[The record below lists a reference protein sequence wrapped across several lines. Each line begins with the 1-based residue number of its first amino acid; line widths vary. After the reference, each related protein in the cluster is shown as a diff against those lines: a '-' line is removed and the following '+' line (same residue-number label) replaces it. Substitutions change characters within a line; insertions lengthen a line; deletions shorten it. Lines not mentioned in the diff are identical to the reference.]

1 MAQFE
6 MKTIDGLKTACQEA
20 ERQLKQKTAE
30 VETNARFLQRVQ
42 EASDDERA
50 TQDFMRLL
58 WVDNS
63 LYRLSNERAM
73 NASIAIYGS
82 TFPRPF
88 LELIDAPL
96 PEDVQER
103 ARELDVRMDKA
114 RGLAWPSN
122 PIGSTVG
129 TTRTFA
135 TLFPHDF
142 TTHRSPGRQGRLFQV
157 LSGDKN
163 VRDEA
168 WVNRWLL
175 DRVDEA
181 VGPVDR
187 SDWNAVARRM
197 MLPEILF
204 EIATKEERRTS
215 RPEDRLP
222 LSPTWEIHERWCFV
236 ALARQLREWLPDYEW
251 KTAGRS
257 DSDRRRFTGTRGD
270 GHRITLH
277 LQRTFG
283 NSRGRERD
291 ESWSISREFRPD
303 LVLTSLSSDG
313 LLRFVVLDAKYR
325 AAEAGILNGMTE
337 SVHPYADALRWG
349 PHRSERT
356 LLLVPN
362 AAEAQWLT
370 LADYVENHNVGVV
383 ALRPDIEVPEW
394 FRELLTD
401 DVMTMP
407 GQKPRA
413 GSQGKV
419 TADRVRS

>member
-1 MAQFE
+1 
-6 MKTIDGLKTACQEA
+6 
-20 ERQLKQKTAE
+20 
-30 VETNARFLQRVQ
+30 
-42 EASDDERA
+42 
-50 TQDFMRLL
+50 
-58 WVDNS
+58 
-63 LYRLSNERAM
+63 
-73 NASIAIYGS
+73 
-82 TFPRPF
+82 
-88 LELIDAPL
+88 
-96 PEDVQER
+96 
-103 ARELDVRMDKA
+103 
-114 RGLAWPSN
+114 
-122 PIGSTVG
+122 
-129 TTRTFA
+129 
-135 TLFPHDF
+135 
-142 TTHRSPGRQGRLFQV
+142 

-222 LSPTWEIHERWCFV
+222 LSPTWEIYERWCFV

-337 SVHPYADALRWG
+337 SVHLYADALRWG